1 LAEHALHVKVYFTD
15 ATIIVAVELIFEEK
29 KDAMAPS
36 HSKLSPR
43 FKSPEKKK
51 LKLHLQYTP
60 SPASEKKRSPRLSG
74 IVVDLTSPDS
84 VKPELP
90 GSSETAVDAKEKLE
104 KWLEAC
110 SEEELMAAMAEQ
122 EAKQKHEKEE
132 EVIVSGKCK
141 HCLLKPCLMEGYYYE
156 FVSYCDVVLEMNLDS
171 HRLARNK
178 LYMFMSSMIHGPLGK
193 GVRRKLPGC
202 VECAVR
208 EQFPDP
214 MERYTGFKA
223 DNNSDESEAE
233 NEL

>member
-1 LAEHALHVKVYFTD
+1 
-15 ATIIVAVELIFEEK
+15 
-29 KDAMAPS
+29 MAPS
-36 HSKLSPR
+36 HSKLTPR
-43 FKSPEKKK
+43 YKSPEKKK

-60 SPASEKKRSPRLSG
+60 SPASEKKSRRLSAV
-74 IVVDLTSPDS
+74 VVDLTSPDS
-84 VKPELP
+84 EVKPELP
-90 GSSETAVDAKEKLE
+90 AACETAVDAKEKLE
-104 KWLEAC
+104 QWLEAC
-110 SEEELMAAMAEQ
+110 SEEELVSAMTQQEARQKQEAEKEALEQ
-122 EAKQKHEKEE
+122 EA
-132 EVIVSGKCK
+132 IASGKCK

-156 FVSYCDVVLEMNLDS
+156 FVSYCDIVLEMNLDN